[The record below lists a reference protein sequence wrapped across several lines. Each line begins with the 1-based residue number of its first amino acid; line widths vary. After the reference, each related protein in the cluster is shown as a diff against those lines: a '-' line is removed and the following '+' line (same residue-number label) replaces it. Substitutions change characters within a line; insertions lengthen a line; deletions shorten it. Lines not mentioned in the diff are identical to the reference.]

1 MFLAGSIG
9 DLVLTL
15 AFIPI
20 LYVHCPLHESVGI
33 SDCFIQDKVPI
44 VPFESCAYISRTL
57 DWETRLTFIMFS
69 ERQKAEGVDTSTM
82 VRLRKFHEL
91 NVRTVTNSLS

>member
-20 LYVHCPLHESVGI
+20 LYVHCPLHRRVGVSDFFSRIKFPSFLLKVVRI
-33 SDCFIQDKVPI
+33 SSQVFDR
-44 VPFESCAYISRTL
+44 EA
-57 DWETRLTFIMFS
+57 RLTFMVF
-69 ERQKAEGVDTSTM
+69 EWQKAEGVDTSTM

-91 NVRTVTNSLS
+91 NVRTDTTSLS